1 MRIARKKSF
10 KGLYV
15 FVLSMAIILAVSA
28 CGKSSGGKTIAVGS
42 KDFTESYIL
51 AELYSLALENAGY
64 KVDRKFNLGGT
75 AVAQAAMVKGDI
87 QMYPEYTGTGLLQVL
102 KLPMMTDAKQV
113 YDTVA
118 AEYKKQFNMTWLNP
132 TEANDSQG
140 LVITKAASDQY
151 GIKTISDLQKQASN
165 IRFAATPIFQE
176 VADGLPALEKTYGK
190 FAFKEIKAFDNG
202 LRYSVL
208 ESGQYDL
215 AVAFTTEGQLTD
227 PKYVLLEDDKHV
239 WPPYNIAPIVKQE
252 TLDKNADI
260 SDILNKISAKLDT
273 PTMQKLNGE
282 VDLNKR
288 EYAEV
293 AKEFY
298 DSNFK

>member
-1 MRIARKKSF
+1 MR
-10 KGLYV
+10 KGKAILLSALSLILL
-15 FVLSMAIILAVSA
+15 FVLSA
-28 CGKSSGGKTIAVGS
+28 CGGSKSNGKTIAVGS
-42 KDFTESYIL
+42 KDFTESFIL
-51 AELYSLALENAGY
+51 AELYSLALEDQGF

-75 AVAQAAMVKGDI
+75 AVAQAAMEKGDI

-102 KLPMMTDAKQV
+102 KLPMMTDAQQV

-118 AEYKKQFNMTWLNP
+118 AEYKKKFNMVWLSQ

-140 LVITKAASDQY
+140 LVITKAASDKY

-165 IRFAATPIFQE
+165 IRFAATPIFAE

-190 FAFKEIKAFDNG
+190 FDFKELKAFDNG

-208 ESGQYDL
+208 ENGQMDL

-252 TLDKNADI
+252 TLDKYPEIKDV
-260 SDILNKISAKLDT
+260 LNKISAKLDT

-282 VDLNKR
+282 VDLKKR

-298 DSNFK
+298 DNNFKK